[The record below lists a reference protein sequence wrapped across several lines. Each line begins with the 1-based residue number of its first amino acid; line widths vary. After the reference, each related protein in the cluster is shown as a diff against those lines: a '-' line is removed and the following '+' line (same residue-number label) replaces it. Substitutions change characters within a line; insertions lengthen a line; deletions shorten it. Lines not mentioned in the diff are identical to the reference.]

1 MLGLQVIFP
10 NLIPQVLIV
19 SYANGVFC
27 NMSVDPDL
35 VDECDKL
42 PQLFLDELAEV
53 AKSYGVNA
61 DPAYMVQPRPV
72 AN

>member
-1 MLGLQVIFP
+1 MGLQVIFP

-19 SYANGVFC
+19 SYSNGVYC
-27 NMSVDPDL
+27 NMSLDPEL

-53 AKSYGVNA
+53 AKAFGVNN
-61 DPAYMVQPRPV
+61 DPSYMVQSK
-72 AN
+72 